1 MIKLSVFLILGN
13 IINFVG
19 QTTPLL
25 FAAFAPAGKD
35 WYTLEKAFNYVEG
48 VFILLS
54 LVPTPVLILIYF
66 KPVRQRVQ
74 RILCGVCMKKTAMSE
89 KSKTGKAASTGS
101 EGNARSTDVVD
112 LNM

>member
-1 MIKLSVFLILGN
+1 MPTCQN
-13 IINFVG
+13 Q

-54 LVPTPVLILIYF
+54 LIPTPVLILIYF
-66 KPVRQRVQ
+66 KPVRIK
-74 RILCGVCMKKTAMSE
+74 RILCSGHMKKVDVSE
-89 KSKTGKAASTGS
+89 NGINLAITGS
-101 EGNARSTDVVD
+101 TENANAD
-112 LNM
+112 MYM